1 MSSNTETDVAK
12 RLLEEL
18 IIAEG
23 LIREI
28 CDIKKITP
36 PSASLRRMQKAIKDA
51 SEIINK

>member
-1 MSSNTETDVAK
+1 MNNNTETEVAN

-51 SEIINK
+51 SDIINK

>member
-1 MSSNTETDVAK
+1 MNNNTETEVAK

-36 PSASLRRMQKAIKDA
+36 PGASLRRMQKAIKDA
-51 SEIINK
+51 SDIINK